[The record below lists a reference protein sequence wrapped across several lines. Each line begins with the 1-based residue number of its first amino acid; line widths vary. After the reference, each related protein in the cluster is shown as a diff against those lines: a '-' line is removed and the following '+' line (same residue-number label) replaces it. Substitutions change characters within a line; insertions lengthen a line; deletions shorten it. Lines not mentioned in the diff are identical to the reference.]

1 MSMSVGFDAINDLEK
16 GSLIRGFKGLRNY
29 SLLYIVA
36 SLLLGFSLFLGFM
49 RFMMVR
55 RAFNIPLLSESILFL
70 IMGLA
75 GSLILLVAIFVYLM
89 DSMSGFSEFNARYST
104 SSSMVKI
111 GYLGACLMF
120 IIGFV
125 VRWILPLIGLILI
138 FLGVLLLIVGKI
150 GFVSLL
156 VKLNGDFKESAFL
169 ISAVIYVVGILLPP
183 LDFVASIILFIASD
197 SMLSRVKVAQ
207 TSAVSV

>member
-1 MSMSVGFDAINDLEK
+1 
-16 GSLIRGFKGLRNY
+16 
-29 SLLYIVA
+29 
-36 SLLLGFSLFLGFM
+36 
-49 RFMMVR
+49 
-55 RAFNIPLLSESILFL
+55 
-70 IMGLA
+70 
-75 GSLILLVAIFVYLM
+75 
-89 DSMSGFSEFNARYST
+89 
-104 SSSMVKI
+104 
-111 GYLGACLMF
+111 
-120 IIGFV
+120 V

-169 ISAVIYVVGILLPP
+169 ISSVIYIVGILLPP